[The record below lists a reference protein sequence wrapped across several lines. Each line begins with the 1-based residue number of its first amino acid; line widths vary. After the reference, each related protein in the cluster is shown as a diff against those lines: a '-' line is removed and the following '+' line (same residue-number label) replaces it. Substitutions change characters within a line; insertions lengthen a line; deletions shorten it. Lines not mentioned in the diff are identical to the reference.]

1 MTVTLQT
8 VELIQPEG
16 ELDCTFFPDNDLDAK
31 IGGWLKIARAKVVA
45 DANIKADNHNE
56 ATRQW
61 VYYLA
66 YSYIA
71 GRFAA
76 MPNSVSVN
84 KGADSVS
91 YGQDRPA
98 YWNNRALLALAAY
111 NTFPVSVTRSDSR
124 RSMAIPFQVN
134 W

>member
-1 MTVTLQT
+1 MSVTLQT
-8 VELIQPEG
+8 VDLVQPLG
-16 ELDCTFFPDNDLDAK
+16 ELDCNFFPDADMDAK
-31 IGGWLKIARAKVVA
+31 LGGWLKQAKTKVLA
-45 DANIKADNHNE
+45 DTSIKADNHND
-56 ATRQW
+56 ATKSW

-76 MPNSVSVN
+76 MPSSASVN

-91 YGQDRPA
+91 YAQDRPA
-98 YWNNRALLALAAY
+98 YWNSRALLAKAVYDGFAIVTTTT
-111 NTFPVSVTRSDSR
+111 NRRESV
-124 RSMAIPFQVN
+124 AIPFQVN